1 MLFMNI
7 SSTLLSVAFL
17 TLLSACQMPVEEQSE
32 KLALSTSTLNE
43 LPEATRNAYV
53 STYKKNRSKK
63 RFAQLLSSNSQSP
76 SLMVT
81 VSDGAATIPPHY
93 QSQAFKTASMEVFGN
108 RCDEL
113 YLYPLNGGDTYSTLS
128 LCYLDDSLYVDASSI
143 DPDYPIGSVIIP
155 ISSQTADKQKF
166 CNLSTKGNSKL
177 QSACLT
183 ITQQHHVSHSRPLQ
197 VVNKAPKNKDFKP
210 SLRDSSGERY
220 TENTY

>member
-1 MLFMNI
+1 MNI
-7 SSTLLSVAFL
+7 SSTFLLSAALL
-17 TLLSACQMPVEEQSE
+17 TLLTACQMPVEEQSE
-32 KLALSTSTLNE
+32 KLALSTSTIDG
-43 LPEATRNAYV
+43 LPEATKNAYV

-81 VSDGAATIPPHY
+81 VSDGAASMPPNY

-108 RCDEL
+108 RCDEI
-113 YLYPLNGGDTYSTLS
+113 YLYPLKGGDIYSTLT
-128 LCYLDDSLYVDASSI
+128 LCYLNDSLYVDASSI

-166 CNLSTKGNSKL
+166 CNLSTKGNAKL

-183 ITQQHHVSHSRPLQ
+183 ITQQHQEAHSRPLQ

-210 SLRDSSGERY
+210 TLRDSSGERY
-220 TENTY
+220 TENIY